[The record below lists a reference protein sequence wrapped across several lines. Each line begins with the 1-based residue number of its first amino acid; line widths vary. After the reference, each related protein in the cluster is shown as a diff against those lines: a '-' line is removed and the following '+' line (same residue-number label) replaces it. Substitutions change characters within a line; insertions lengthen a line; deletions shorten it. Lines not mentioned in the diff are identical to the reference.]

1 MTERAA
7 VLLVDKPE
15 GPTSHDV
22 VQVARHALGTR
33 RVGHTGTLDPFA
45 SGLLILCVGRATR
58 LVEYFHYLPKTYEA
72 GIVFGEARDTD
83 DRTGVVT
90 ARGEVGPGLDTERLE
105 AVLAA
110 SRGESEQRPPDFS
123 ARRKGGR
130 RAHEAARAGEPL
142 ALEARPIEVRTV
154 RLLDWSPPEARVL
167 YEVSTGTYIRA
178 LARDLGEEL
187 GCPAH
192 LGSLRRTRIGP
203 FDVRQADEAG
213 DIGRDAPGVLTPLAA
228 LGWLPARELTSEQRT
243 AIGYGQAIPAGPIQ
257 PPATA
262 VPGLEPGE
270 LPVALHAAGRL
281 IAIGRR
287 VESREPSDPSDPTA
301 AGVIR
306 PEKVFDAS

>member
-22 VQVARHALGTR
+22 VQVARRALGTR

-45 SGLLILCVGRATR
+45 SGLLIFCVGGATR
-58 LVEYFHYLPKTYEA
+58 LVEYFHHLPKTYEA

-83 DRTGVVT
+83 DCTGTVT
-90 ARGEVGPGLDTERLE
+90 ARGEVGPELDAARLE
-105 AVLAA
+105 AALAA

-123 ARRKGGR
+123 ARRKDGR

-142 ALEARPIEVRTV
+142 TLEARPIEVGTA
-154 RLLDWSPPEARVL
+154 RLLDWRPPVARVV

-178 LARDLGEEL
+178 LARDLGAEL

-192 LGSLRRTRIGP
+192 LGTLRRTRIGP
-203 FDVRQADEAG
+203 FGVDEAAASA
-213 DIGRDAPGVLTPLAA
+213 DIAWDAPGAMSPLEA
-228 LGWLPARELTSEQRT
+228 LSWLSARELTAEERT
-243 AIGYGQAIPAGPIQ
+243 AVGYGQAIATGHVA
-257 PPATA
+257 PPAAA
-262 VPGLEPGE
+262 VAGLELAG
-270 LPVALHAAGRL
+270 LPVVLHAADEL

-287 VESREPSDPSDPTA
+287 ADGA
-301 AGVIR
+301 IR
-306 PEKVFDAS
+306 PEKVFDAN